1 MGEACK
7 SLAEMKKKKSDA
19 LGVVAAKRAEL
30 LEAQKKLAMLEVTA
44 LNHARMQELEA
55 KKKAAMEAAAAAKAH
70 FLEQKQKQK
79 EALEATRAALANV
92 KAASGKGVKRAAE
105 EEPAEATPSKQAAT
119 QVATQD
125 I

>member
-79 EALEATRAALANV
+79 
-92 KAASGKGVKRAAE
+92 AASGKGVKRAAE

-119 QVATQD
+119 QVAAQD
-125 I
+125 